1 MEEIRVQLDSL
12 ICVFK
17 NKNIKGLQIQVHPS
31 EEKMLGQVGWVGI
44 DEVELIMPFR
54 LLRS

>member
-1 MEEIRVQLDSL
+1 MRVHLDSL
-12 ICVFK
+12 ICVLERK
-17 NKNIKGLQIQVHPS
+17 NFEGLQIQVHPS
-31 EEKMLGQVGWVGI
+31 EEKILGQVDWVGI